1 VIVDSSA
8 LAAIVFREP
17 GYEALIAKL
26 LAARWTGIGTPTL
39 AELGIVLAVRL
50 GTDPQAVITRLLDEF
65 DIDAVPFGDD
75 HWREALDA
83 YRRFGRGR
91 HRAALNFGDCL
102 AYAVA
107 RLADAP
113 LLYVGG
119 GFAATD
125 VTPA

>member
-26 LAARWTGIGTPTL
+26 LAARWAGIGTPTL

-75 HWREALDA
+75 HWREALDV